1 MQLAEIQKQ
10 IDDWIGLFE
19 EGYFPPFSN
28 LARLMEEVGE
38 LSRAMNHQFGGKKRK
53 ATEEEGDI
61 ADELGD
67 ILFTVAVLANSLE
80 IDLASVM
87 AATLEK
93 VIHRDSTRWT
103 IKEGVAVAD
112 ALSLAPKNR
121 AARAAADEEA

>member
-19 EGYFPPFSN
+19 EGYFPPLSN

-53 ATEEEGDI
+53 EGEGEGDI

-80 IDLASVM
+80 IDLSSVM
-87 AATLEK
+87 TATLEK

-103 IKEGVAVAD
+103 IKEGVEVED
-112 ALSLAPKNR
+112 ALSLAPQNR
-121 AARAAADEEA
+121 AKQAGMSERD